1 MHKELK
7 EIISESLKNRKMVE
21 GYDNPT
27 EVLLTE
33 KASDKLKKECKGHK
47 IYLIESK
54 PLIINVSGTYK
65 TFNVDSEEIVFE
77 SKGSYQDAFKSAMKK
92 FGINKIGNL
101 KDNQKKKEF
110 FDYVD
115 RIWTS
120 DEEKGIKSEKA
131 VSRAQQAAI
140 AISKKERG
148 ENPKKEVAP
157 PGRKDQVKKLKKI
170 KPKTKDGKELNPF
183 AIAWSQH
190 NKHGRPDS

>member
-1 MHKELK
+1 MYKELK
-7 EIISESLKNRKMVE
+7 EIINESLKNRKMVE
-21 GYDNPT
+21 GYNNPT

-33 KASDKLKKECKGHK
+33 HASDKIKKECRGHK
-47 IYLIESK
+47 IYLIESN
-54 PLIINVSGTYK
+54 PLTINVSGTYK
-65 TFNVDSEEIVFE
+65 TFNVDSKEIVFE
-77 SKGSYQDAFKSAMKK
+77 SKGSYQDAFRNAMKK
-92 FGINKIGNL
+92 YGINKIGDL

-120 DEEKGIKSEKA
+120 DEEK
-131 VSRAQQAAI
+131 
-140 AISKKERG
+140 ERG
-148 ENPKKEVAP
+148 EKPKKEVAP

-190 NKHGRPDS
+190 NKHGKPDS